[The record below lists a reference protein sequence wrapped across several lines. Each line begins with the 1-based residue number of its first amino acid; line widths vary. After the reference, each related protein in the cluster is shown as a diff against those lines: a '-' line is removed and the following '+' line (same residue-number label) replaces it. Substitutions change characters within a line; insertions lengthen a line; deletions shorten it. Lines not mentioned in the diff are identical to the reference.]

1 MKICKKLLTM
11 GISLLLVISAFPIV
25 SNGLSSIDNINGKDK
40 YETSAII
47 ADRQNYTKA
56 ILINVDNSLADGL
69 SASGLAGVENAPIL
83 LTKKDDIPDSTL
95 KRLNNVKKVYIIGG
109 NNSIGSKVDNL
120 LKKKILKLK
129 ELKEKIDLVQVIK

>member
-95 KRLNNVKKVYIIGG
+95 KRLNNVKKCT
-109 NNSIGSKVDNL
+109 
-120 LKKKILKLK
+120 
-129 ELKEKIDLVQVIK
+129 